1 MQNIIR
7 EHVFSV
13 PDLIS
18 GSFDRIY
25 QQCITATTNISFD
38 TIQKIVLTGCGYSF
52 ASCISLKYYL
62 EKKTNRPVIVLP
74 GIDAS
79 RFTVPEVNDLPHT
92 LIIGISNS
100 GKVSRIT
107 EALMFYKKHGA
118 TCIAFTADM
127 VSPICAKAD
136 CVVDT
141 STPSIGSSN
150 PIRGYVAC
158 NLALIALGMIIS
170 GSSTDVA
177 AREKAEIIRCAET
190 LKEILPAIDT
200 SFAKLASAS
209 HDRIGYE
216 FIGAG
221 YERAAA
227 FLGKIEMLGQAG
239 RMAIDEDP
247 EQWLHCNFFMD
258 NPENIGTML
267 FMSQGTPAL
276 SRCKEA
282 LSYMIHLGRPVVV
295 VTDIPETDL
304 PDGVQTIHLP
314 VITPLSAGIVEMV
327 APSLFVG
334 HLCEQTNIQYSRGF
348 RGVWELFKDG
358 CGTCESE
365 IIVL

>member
-13 PDLIS
+13 PALITA
-18 GSFDRIY
+18 SFDRIY
-25 QQCITATTNISFD
+25 QQCIAATESISFD
-38 TIQKIVLTGCGYSF
+38 TIHKIVLTGCGYSF

-62 EKKTNRPVIVLP
+62 ENKTNRPVVVLP

-79 RFTVPEVNDLPHT
+79 RFTVAEINDFPHT

-100 GKVSRIT
+100 GRVSRIT

-118 TCIAFTADM
+118 TSIAFTADLS
-127 VSPICAKAD
+127 SPVCEKAD
-136 CVVDT
+136 CVIDT
-141 STPSIGSSN
+141 STPGIGTSN
-150 PIRGYVAC
+150 PLRGYVAC
-158 NLALIALGMIIS
+158 NLALIALSLIIS
-170 GSSTDVA
+170 GSGTDIT
-177 AREKAEIIRCAET
+177 AREKAELLRCAEA
-190 LKEILPAIDT
+190 LNGMLPAIDT
-200 SFAKLASAS
+200 SLAKYASES
-209 HDRIGYE
+209 HDRTGFE
-216 FIGAG
+216 FVGAG

-334 HLCEQTNIQYSRGF
+334 HLCEQTSTPYSRGF